1 MKKMFVCVLLVI
13 VISMFASVF
22 SVSAADEPVTVG
34 FAAASS
40 GWPWYATFI
49 RHVED
54 RCDKNGWKPVVLSA
68 DGDVATQ
75 LNQVLDLIE
84 KKVDY
89 IILGP
94 LDTEASIPAIKKAH
108 EAGIPVI
115 IIGNDIDKEYWDYVA
130 AIRVIDDRD
139 LGRNAAEIMA
149 EVLKDKD
156 SKKIFVV
163 DGLAGQPAVTLRW
176 EEMQPIFDENG
187 IEVVADEYADWDMV
201 KAIAVT
207 EDMITRFPDIDAIFS
222 IDGSMTP
229 GVVQVLEESGM
240 EDIPVVGLGGTATEL
255 ELVKEGKVV
264 GTACQSPGMNAEDA
278 MDAIEAIEAGKTIEK
293 RVTVNTPKTFADNA
307 DDCPGDW

>member
-1 MKKMFVCVLLVI
+1 MKKTFVCVLLVI
-13 VISMFASVF
+13 AISLFASVF
-22 SVSAADEPVTVG
+22 TAFADDPVTVG

-49 RHVED
+49 QHVED
-54 RCDKNGWKPVVLSA
+54 RCAANGWESIILSA
-68 DGDVATQ
+68 DGDVTTQ

-94 LDTEASIPAIKKAH
+94 LDALASVPALEKAH

-115 IIGNDIDKEYWDYVA
+115 IIGNDIDEEYWDLIA
-130 AIRVIDDRD
+130 GIRVVDDRD
-139 LGRNAAEIMA
+139 LGKAAAEIMVD
-149 EVLKDKD
+149 VLKDSDTKN
-156 SKKIFVV
+156 IFVV

-176 EEMQPIFDENG
+176 ESMKPIFEEAG
-187 IEVVADEYADWDMV
+187 INVLADEYADWDMV
-201 KAIAVT
+201 KAIEVT
-207 EDMITRFPDIDAIFS
+207 EDLITRYPDVDAIFS
-222 IDGSMTP
+222 MDGSMTA
-229 GVVQVLEESGM
+229 GVVQVLEESGLT
-240 EDIPVVGLGGTATEL
+240 DIPVTGLGGTAAEL

-278 MDAIEAIEAGKTIEK
+278 MDAIEALERGEEIEK
-293 RVTVNTPKTFADNA
+293 RVTVATPKTFADNA

>member
-1 MKKMFVCVLLVI
+1 MKKSFVSFLLVI
-13 VISMFASVF
+13 VFSLFANAFMVT
-22 SVSAADEPVTVG
+22 AADAPITVG

-49 RHVED
+49 QHVED
-54 RCDKNGWKPVVLSA
+54 RCLENGWDSIILSA

-89 IILGP
+89 IIIGP
-94 LDTEASIPAIKKAH
+94 LDSQASIPAIRKAH
-108 EAGIPVI
+108 EASIPVI
-115 IIGNDIDKEYWDYVA
+115 IIGNDIDEEYWEYIA
-130 AIRVIDDRD
+130 AIRVIDDRE
-139 LGRNAAEIMA
+139 LGLNAAEIMS
-149 EVLKDKD
+149 EVLAESK

-176 EEMQPIFDENG
+176 EGMRPVFAENG
-187 IEVVADEYADWDMV
+187 IEVVASQYADWDMM
-201 KAIAVT
+201 KAMTVT
-207 EDMITRFPDIDAIFS
+207 EDMITRFPNIDAIFS
-222 IDGSMTP
+222 MDGSMTP
-229 GVVQVLEESGM
+229 GIVQVLEESGM
-240 EDIPVVGLGGTATEL
+240 ENIPVVGLGGTATEL

-278 MDAIEAIEAGKTIEK
+278 MDAIEALENGEKIEK
-293 RVTVNTPKTFADNA
+293 RVTVDTPKTFAANA

>member
-1 MKKMFVCVLLVI
+1 MKKSFVYILLII

-22 SVSAADEPVTVG
+22 SVSAADKPVTVG

-49 RHVED
+49 QHVED
-54 RCDKNGWKPVVLSA
+54 RCAKNGWESIILSA
-68 DGDVATQ
+68 DADVATQ

-89 IILGP
+89 IIIGP
-94 LDTEASIPAIKKAH
+94 LDAKASIPAIKKAH
-108 EAGIPVI
+108 EANIPVI
-115 IIGNDIDKEYWDYVA
+115 
-130 AIRVIDDRD
+130 VIDDRD
-139 LGRNAAEIMA
+139 LGRNSAEIMA
-149 EVLKDKD
+149 EVLKDSP

-176 EEMQPIFDENG
+176 EEMKPVFEKNG
-187 IEVVADEYADWDMV
+187 IEVVASEYADWDMV
-201 KAIAVT
+201 KAITVT

-222 IDGSMTP
+222 MDGSMTP
-229 GVVQVLEESGM
+229 GIVQVLEESGM

-278 MDAIEAIEAGKTIEK
+278 MDAIEALEAGETIEK
-293 RVTVNTPKTFADNA
+293 RMTVNTPKTFAANA

>member
-1 MKKMFVCVLLVI
+1 MKKTLVCVLLVL

-22 SVSAADEPVTVG
+22 TAYADEPVTVG

-49 RHVED
+49 QHVED
-54 RCDKNGWKPVVLSA
+54 RCKANGWESVILSA

-75 LNQVLDLIE
+75 LNQGLDLIE

-94 LDTEASIPAIKKAH
+94 LDALASVPALEKAH

-115 IIGNDIDKEYWDYVA
+115 IIGNDIDEQYWDLVA
-130 AIRVIDDRD
+130 GIRVIDDRD
-139 LGRNAAEIMA
+139 LGRSAAEIMA
-149 EVLKDKD
+149 DVLKDKD

-176 EEMQPIFDENG
+176 EEMTPVFEKEG
-187 IEVVADEYADWDMV
+187 IEVVASEYADWDMV

-207 EDMITRFPDIDAIFS
+207 EDMVTRFPNIDAVLS
-222 IDGSMTP
+222 IDGSMTA

-240 EDIPVVGLGGTATEL
+240 EDTPIVGLGGTAAEL
-255 ELVKEGKVV
+255 ELLKEGKIV

-278 MDAIEAIEAGKTIEK
+278 MDAIEALERGEEIAK
-293 RVTVNTPKTFADNA
+293 RATVNTPKTFADNIS
-307 DDCPGDW
+307 DCPGDW

>member
-1 MKKMFVCVLLVI
+1 MKKTLVCVLLVI

-22 SVSAADEPVTVG
+22 SAYAEGPVTVG

-49 RHVED
+49 QHVED
-54 RCDKNGWKPVVLSA
+54 RCKANGWESVILSA

-94 LDTEASIPAIKKAH
+94 LDALASVPALEKAH

-115 IIGNDIDKEYWDYVA
+115 IIGNDIDEQYWDLVA
-130 AIRVIDDRD
+130 GIRVIDDRD
-139 LGRNAAEIMA
+139 LGRSAAEIMA
-149 EVLKDKD
+149 DVLKDKD

-176 EEMQPIFDENG
+176 EEMTPVFEKEG
-187 IEVVADEYADWDMV
+187 IEVVASEYADWDMV

-207 EDMITRFPDIDAIFS
+207 EDMVTRFPDIDAVLS
-222 IDGSMTP
+222 IDGSMTA

-240 EDIPVVGLGGTATEL
+240 EV
-255 ELVKEGKVV
+255 
-264 GTACQSPGMNAEDA
+264 
-278 MDAIEAIEAGKTIEK
+278 IE
-293 RVTVNTPKTFADNA
+293 
-307 DDCPGDW
+307 

>member
-1 MKKMFVCVLLVI
+1 MKKTLVCVLLVI
-13 VISMFASVF
+13 VISLFASVF
-22 SVSAADEPVTVG
+22 SAYADDTVTVG

-49 RHVED
+49 QHVED
-54 RCDKNGWKPVVLSA
+54 RCKANGWESVILSA

-94 LDTEASIPAIKKAH
+94 LDALASVPALEKAH

-115 IIGNDIDKEYWDYVA
+115 IIGNDIDEQYWDLVA
-130 AIRVIDDRD
+130 GIRVIDDRD
-139 LGRNAAEIMA
+139 LGRSAAEIMA
-149 EVLKDKD
+149 DVLKDKD

-176 EEMQPIFDENG
+176 EEMNPVFEKEG
-187 IEVVADEYADWDMV
+187 IEVVASEYADWDMV

-207 EDMITRFPDIDAIFS
+207 EDMVTRFPNIDAVLS
-222 IDGSMTP
+222 IDGSMTA

-240 EDIPVVGLGGTATEL
+240 EDTPIVGLGGTAAEL
-255 ELVKEGKVV
+255 ELLKDGKIV

-278 MDAIEAIEAGKTIEK
+278 MDAIEALARGETIEK
-293 RVTVNTPKTFADNA
+293 RATVNTPKTFADNIS
-307 DDCPGDW
+307 DCPGDW

>member
-1 MKKMFVCVLLVI
+1 MKKSFVYILLIV

-49 RHVED
+49 QHVED
-54 RCDKNGWKPVVLSA
+54 RCAKNGWESIILSA
-68 DGDVATQ
+68 DADVATQ

-89 IILGP
+89 IIIGP
-94 LDTEASIPAIKKAH
+94 LDAKASIPAIKKAH
-108 EAGIPVI
+108 EANIPVI
-115 IIGNDIDKEYWDYVA
+115 VIGNDLDKEYWDYVA

-139 LGRNAAEIMA
+139 LGRNSAEIMA
-149 EVLKDKD
+149 EVLKDSP

-176 EEMQPIFDENG
+176 EEMKPVFEKNG
-187 IEVVADEYADWDMV
+187 IEVVASEYADWDMV
-201 KAIAVT
+201 KAITVT

-222 IDGSMTP
+222 MDGSMTP
-229 GVVQVLEESGM
+229 GIVQVLEESGM

-278 MDAIEAIEAGKTIEK
+278 MDAIEALEAGETIEK
-293 RVTVNTPKTFADNA
+293 RMTVNTPKTFAANA

>member
-1 MKKMFVCVLLVI
+1 MKKMFICVLLVI
-13 VISMFASVF
+13 VISLFAGIYA
-22 SVSAADEPVTVG
+22 VSAIDKPVTVG

-49 RHVED
+49 KHVED
-54 RCDKNGWKPVVLSA
+54 RCIENGWKSVILSA

-94 LDTEASIPAIKKAH
+94 LDAQASIPAIKKAY
-108 EAGIPVI
+108 EAGISVI

-149 EVLKDKD
+149 EVLKDKN

-163 DGLAGQPAVTLRW
+163 DGFAGQPAVTLRW
-176 EEMQPIFDENG
+176 EEMQPVFDKNG
-187 IEVVADEYADWDMV
+187 IEVVASEYADWDIV
-201 KAIAVT
+201 KAITVT
-207 EDMITRFPDIDAIFS
+207 EDMITRFPNIDAIFS

-240 EDIPVVGLGGTATEL
+240 ENIPVVGLGGTAAEL
-255 ELVKEGKVV
+255 ELVREGKVV

-278 MDAIEAIEAGKTIEK
+278 MDAIEALEKGETIEK
-293 RVTVNTPKTFADNA
+293 QATVNTPKTFADNA

>member
-1 MKKMFVCVLLVI
+1 MKKTFVCVLLVI
-13 VISMFASVF
+13 VISLFASVF
-22 SVSAADEPVTVG
+22 SAYADDTVTVG

-49 RHVED
+49 QHVED
-54 RCDKNGWKPVVLSA
+54 RCKANGWESVILSA

-94 LDTEASIPAIKKAH
+94 LDALASVPALEKAH

-115 IIGNDIDKEYWDYVA
+115 IIGNDIDEKYWDLVA
-130 AIRVIDDRD
+130 GIRVIDDRD
-139 LGRNAAEIMA
+139 LGRSAAEIMA
-149 EVLKDKD
+149 DVLKDKD

-176 EEMQPIFDENG
+176 EEMNPVFEREG
-187 IEVVADEYADWDMV
+187 IEVVASEYADWDMV

-207 EDMITRFPDIDAIFS
+207 EDMVTRFPNIDAVLS
-222 IDGSMTP
+222 IDGSMTA

-240 EDIPVVGLGGTATEL
+240 EDTPIVGLGGTAAEL
-255 ELVKEGKVV
+255 ELLKEGKIV

-278 MDAIEAIEAGKTIEK
+278 MDAIEALERGEEIAK
-293 RVTVNTPKTFADNA
+293 RATVNTPKTFADNIA
-307 DDCPGDW
+307 DCPGDW

>member
-1 MKKMFVCVLLVI
+1 MKKAFVYVLLI
-13 VISMFASVF
+13 VAISMFATVF
-22 SVSAADEPVTVG
+22 TAFADDTVTVG

-49 RHVED
+49 QHVED
-54 RCDKNGWKPVVLSA
+54 RCAANGWESVILSA

-94 LDTEASIPAIKKAH
+94 LDALASVPALEKAH
-108 EAGIPVI
+108 DAGIPVI
-115 IIGNDIDKEYWDYVA
+115 IIGNDIDEQYWDLVA
-130 AIRVIDDRD
+130 GIRVIDDRD
-139 LGRNAAEIMA
+139 LGRSAAEIMA
-149 EVLKDKD
+149 DVLKDSD

-176 EEMQPIFDENG
+176 EEMTPVFEAND
-187 IEVVADEYADWDMV
+187 IEVVASEYADWDMV

-207 EDMITRFPDIDAIFS
+207 EDMVTRFPNIDAVLS
-222 IDGSMTP
+222 IDGSMTA

-240 EDIPVVGLGGTATEL
+240 EDTPIVGLGGTAAEL
-255 ELVKEGKVV
+255 ELLKDGKIV

-278 MDAIEAIEAGKTIEK
+278 MDAIEALERGEEIEK
-293 RVTVNTPKTFADNA
+293 RATVDTPKTFADNIDA
-307 DDCPGDW
+307 CPGDW

>member
-1 MKKMFVCVLLVI
+1 MKKTFVCVLLVI
-13 VISMFASVF
+13 VISLFASVF
-22 SVSAADEPVTVG
+22 SAYADDTVTVG

-49 RHVED
+49 QHVED
-54 RCDKNGWKPVVLSA
+54 RCKANGWESVILSA

-94 LDTEASIPAIKKAH
+94 LDALASVPALEKAH

-115 IIGNDIDKEYWDYVA
+115 IIGNDIDEKYWDLVA
-130 AIRVIDDRD
+130 GIRVIDDRD
-139 LGRNAAEIMA
+139 LGRSAAEIMA
-149 EVLKDKD
+149 DVLKDKD

-176 EEMQPIFDENG
+176 EEMTPVFEREG
-187 IEVVADEYADWDMV
+187 IEVVASEYADWDMV

-207 EDMITRFPDIDAIFS
+207 EDMVTRFPNIDAVLS
-222 IDGSMTP
+222 IDGSMTA

-240 EDIPVVGLGGTATEL
+240 EDTPIVGLGGTAAEL
-255 ELVKEGKVV
+255 ELLKEGKIV

-278 MDAIEAIEAGKTIEK
+278 MDAIEALERGEEIAK
-293 RVTVNTPKTFADNA
+293 RATVNTPKTFADNIA
-307 DDCPGDW
+307 DCPGDW

>member
-1 MKKMFVCVLLVI
+1 MKKTLVCVLLV
-13 VISMFASVF
+13 VLISLFASVF
-22 SVSAADEPVTVG
+22 NAYADEPITVG

-49 RHVED
+49 QHVED
-54 RCDKNGWKPVVLSA
+54 RCEANGWKSVILSA

-94 LDTEASIPAIKKAH
+94 LDALASVPALEKAH
-108 EAGIPVI
+108 DAGIPVI
-115 IIGNDIDKEYWDYVA
+115 IIGNDIDEQYWDLVA
-130 AIRVIDDRD
+130 GIRVIDDRD
-139 LGRNAAEIMA
+139 LGRSAAEIMA
-149 EVLKDKD
+149 DVLKDKD

-176 EEMQPIFDENG
+176 EEMNPVFEKEG
-187 IEVVADEYADWDMV
+187 IEVVASEYADWDMV

-207 EDMITRFPDIDAIFS
+207 EDMVTRFPNIDAVLS
-222 IDGSMTP
+222 IDGSMTA

-240 EDIPVVGLGGTATEL
+240 EDTPIVGLGGTAAEL
-255 ELVKEGKVV
+255 ELLKDGKIV

-278 MDAIEAIEAGKTIEK
+278 MDAIEALVKGETIEK
-293 RVTVNTPKTFADNA
+293 RATVNTPKTFLDNIE
-307 DDCPGDW
+307 DCPGDW

>member
-1 MKKMFVCVLLVI
+1 MKKAFVCVLLI
-13 VISMFASVF
+13 VAISLFASVF
-22 SVSAADEPVTVG
+22 TAFADDTVTVG

-49 RHVED
+49 QHVED
-54 RCDKNGWKPVVLSA
+54 RCAANGWESVILSA

-94 LDTEASIPAIKKAH
+94 LDALAAVPALEKAH
-108 EAGIPVI
+108 DAGIPVI
-115 IIGNDIDKEYWDYVA
+115 IIGNDIDEQYWDLVA
-130 AIRVIDDRD
+130 GIRVIDDRD
-139 LGRNAAEIMA
+139 LGRSAAEIMA
-149 EVLKDKD
+149 DVLKDSD
-156 SKKIFVV
+156 SKNIFVV

-176 EEMQPIFDENG
+176 EEMTPVFEENG
-187 IEVVADEYADWDMV
+187 IEVVASEYADWDMV

-207 EDMITRFPDIDAIFS
+207 EDMVTRFPNIDAVLS
-222 IDGSMTP
+222 IDGSMTA

-240 EDIPVVGLGGTATEL
+240 EDTPIVGLGGTAAEL
-255 ELVKEGKVV
+255 ELLKDGKIV

-278 MDAIEAIEAGKTIEK
+278 MDAIEALERGEEIAK
-293 RVTVNTPKTFADNA
+293 RATVATPKTFADNIS
-307 DDCPGDW
+307 DCPGDW

>member
-1 MKKMFVCVLLVI
+1 MKKTFVLVLLAV

-22 SVSAADEPVTVG
+22 PASADEPVTVG

-49 RHVED
+49 QHVED
-54 RCDKNGWKPVVLSA
+54 RCKANGWNSVILSA

-94 LDTEASIPAIKKAH
+94 LDALASVPALEKAH

-115 IIGNDIDKEYWDYVA
+115 IIGNDIDEQYWDLVA
-130 AIRVIDDRD
+130 GIRVIDDRD
-139 LGRNAAEIMA
+139 LGRSAAEIMA
-149 EVLKDKD
+149 DVLKDSD

-176 EEMQPIFDENG
+176 EEMTPVFEANG
-187 IEVVADEYADWDMV
+187 IEVVASEYADWDMV

-207 EDMITRFPDIDAIFS
+207 EDMVTRFPNIDAVLS
-222 IDGSMTP
+222 IDGSMTA

-240 EDIPVVGLGGTATEL
+240 EDTPIVGLGGTAAEL
-255 ELVKEGKVV
+255 ELLKDGKIV

-278 MDAIEAIEAGKTIEK
+278 MDAIEALERGEEIEK
-293 RVTVNTPKTFADNA
+293 RATVATPKTFIDNIA
-307 DDCPGDW
+307 DCPGDW